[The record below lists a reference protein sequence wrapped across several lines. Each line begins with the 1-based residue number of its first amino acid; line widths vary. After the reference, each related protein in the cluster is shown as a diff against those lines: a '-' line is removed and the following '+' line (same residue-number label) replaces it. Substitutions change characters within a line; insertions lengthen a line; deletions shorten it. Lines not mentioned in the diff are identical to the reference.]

1 MNHFLRIYR
10 LRPGQC
16 TTCFYTVL
24 LLTVLL
30 LTTTVSLAQT
40 TNTWTGTTSTNWN
53 TATNWSLSRVP
64 LATDNAVIVT
74 ATNQPVLSTAASAST
89 VEVQSGASL
98 SISSAG
104 SLTLNG
110 SKLVSPLTMAFLNGG
125 TVNNSGQL
133 VIGNL
138 STANVG
144 LFGIV
149 NDALFF
155 NNAGGSIA
163 IDRTISTGLV
173 NRAGH
178 FTNSARIAIGA
189 VASVGLNGIFN
200 DALFDNNLGGIITID
215 QSSQFGL
222 SNNTGRSFTNSA
234 TITIGAVAA
243 VGKFGINNFG
253 LFANDPGGSIAI
265 DRASDAGLSNGS
277 GFSNNPITFT
287 NSATIT
293 IGAVAAVGSN
303 GIQSSATFANTG
315 CGALINIVANA
326 VILNLATFSNT
337 GRIIENASGNSGIST
352 NTGLVQNLNGGNF
365 TIGTNT
371 GVLTTIPG
379 SLPTITATPSGTP
392 AALTITQGESAT
404 LTASGALSYN
414 WSSGPTNTSTISVS
428 VAGPYSVTGS
438 IGSCFSTTTVTLI
451 VRAAPPSITTQP
463 ASASTVC
470 EGASVLVTVGVS
482 GSISGYQWRKG
493 GSPVAGQTGPTLSLG
508 NVQLSDAGV
517 YSLSLTGPTG
527 STTSSG
533 FTLAVN
539 PLPIVTLLVSNSLT
553 VQGPGVA
560 TITLPAN
567 TTATIFQALGGNL
580 YERLIILDRINGYEV
595 RQVDSNTTGIFT
607 ITRPG
612 FFTLTVTGAGGCSR
626 TVQGV
631 VQAP

>member
-1 MNHFLRIYR
+1 MNYFLRIYR

-40 TNTWTGTTSTNWN
+40 TNIWTGTTSTNWN

-155 NNAGGSIA
+155 NNTGGSIA
-163 IDRTISTGLV
+163 IDRTSSTGLA

-178 FTNSARIAIGA
+178 FTNSARITIGA

-200 DALFDNNLGGIITID
+200 DALFDNNLGGSIAID

-222 SNNTGRSFTNSA
+222 SNYIGGSFTNSA

-265 DRASDAGLSNGS
+265 DRASDAGLSNNPWL
-277 GFSNNPITFT
+277 NNPITFT

-303 GIQSSATFANTG
+303 GIQNGVTFANTG
-315 CGALINIVANA
+315 CGALINIVADA
-326 VILNLATFSNT
+326 IILNVATFSNT
-337 GRIIENASGNSGIST
+337 GRIIENASGNSSIST

-371 GVLTTIPG
+371 GMLTTIPG
-379 SLPTITATPSGTP
+379 SLPTITATPS
-392 AALTITQGESAT
+392 LTITQGESAT

-438 IGSCFSTTTVTLI
+438 IGSCSSTTTVT
-451 VRAAPPSITTQP
+451 VVVKAAPPSVTAQP

-470 EGASVLVTVGVS
+470 AGASVLVTVGVS
-482 GSISGYQWRKG
+482 GSISGYHWLKG
-493 GSPVAGQTGPTLSLG
+493 GSPVANQTTATFSLA

-527 STTSSG
+527 TTSSNG
-533 FTLAVN
+533 FTLTVN

-553 VQGPGVA
+553 VQGPGSGVA

-580 YERLIILDRINGYEV
+580 YERLIIIDRINGYEI
-595 RQVDSNTTGIFT
+595 RQVDSNTTGIFP
-607 ITRPG
+607 INRLG
-612 FFTLTVTGAGGCSR
+612 LFSLTVTGAGGCSR